1 MTTDFGRDISCTTA
15 LRTGT
20 FATGKRLVAEAI
32 FRRLTTPPG
41 SLLGGDEEA
50 NYGLDLLSL
59 VGAGAPQQVA
69 ATLPA
74 RIRTEVRKDQRVLS
88 ADVSVSWEQ
97 NGPVAVI
104 HVTMTIET
112 DIGPFDLTIAV
123 SDVDVAL
130 VGFKG

>member
-1 MTTDFGRDISCTTA
+1 MTDFGRDISCTTA

-20 FATGKRLVAEAI
+20 YATGKRLVAEAI

-41 SLLGGDEEA
+41 SLLGGDDEA

-97 NGPVAVI
+97 NGPAAI
-104 HVTMTIET
+104 YVTMTIET
-112 DIGPFDLTIAV
+112 DLGPFDLTISV
-123 SDVDVAL
+123 GDVDVAL